1 MKTSDKLVDYLIEQT
16 EDIGAYI
23 KELAKQLGVAAEH
36 VYGVLIQQQYVEGI
50 SYLIKAGI
58 WLLVF
63 IALWC
68 VIVWIWRKFAMPF
81 FKKSDEEEIA
91 TSGEVGFIGSAMVVV
106 TGIFGIIT
114 LFTFIWIVGLIED
127 GIQHLLSPEYF
138 ALKEIMTFIEQS
150 VGDKGER

>member
-1 MKTSDKLVDYLIEQT
+1 MNPSDKLVDYLISQT

-36 VYGVLIQQQYVEGI
+36 VYGVLIRQQYVEGV

-58 WLLVF
+58 WLAVF
-63 IALWC
+63 ISLWC
-68 VIVWIWRKFAMPF
+68 FVIWLWRKYAIPF
-81 FKKSDEEEIA
+81 FNKTDEEDIA
-91 TSGEVGFIGSAMVVV
+91 TSEEVGLIGSVMTIGTVAL
-106 TGIFGIIT
+106 GIIT

-127 GIQHLLSPEYF
+127 GVQHLLSPEYF

-150 VGDKGER
+150 VGEK